1 MALGDFDMLRENEVV
16 DYFIWPHVSVLEEG
30 WVCHKDVY
38 DIYYDEYLYVA
49 DDAMS
54 LDEFSRDAKE
64 YFAWLDTRLNHVP
77 QTGYFYSEPYSF

>member
-1 MALGDFDMLRENEVV
+1 MALEDFGMFRENEVV
-16 DYFIWPHVSVLEEG
+16 DEFIWDHISVREEG
-30 WVCHKDVY
+30 WVCTKDIY

-54 LDEFSRDAKE
+54 LDEFHRDAKE
-64 YFAWLDTRLNHVP
+64 YFAWLDSRLNHVP